1 MRKRIP
7 VLALIAATSAAIL
20 LPGCDTSTVTSS
32 QPDGGSSSVFV
43 PDVEIDDIEVD
54 EDYQNI
60 VLAVGDTLNIR
71 DHITVYDVDGEVVE
85 EYALTVTTTTP
96 DIVSIQD
103 DVLTVTGIGD
113 WLITL
118 NVGGTP
124 RQWKGSAISQQ
135 NKEIREFAAT
145 IGLNY
150 TASLYSRKNDELM
163 AAMMHHEDYVYT
175 DEWMV
180 NTETGE
186 TFGGGYLRLS
196 NGTYSYDYDYDM
208 AAGTGENLVINPG
221 IMADLSLYTIGVEP
235 SLPAASFK
243 DVTVTDYQ
251 GNPYDMVAIGYEEA
265 DALLI
270 AATGVYGVADIIE
283 ERGGDAASA
292 STYNF
297 YVEHLTAEENS
308 ARGGKA
314 VEALAMSFYMLNI
327 PKENNAIATLY
338 IEDINATSIAE
349 VDEAIEEDR
358 IPAKL
363 SFDPLTEFF
372 ADIIGAKK
380 SYTMTS
386 WAFVGVGVSY
396 TDGSTGYITVDDAV
410 ELYPNDP
417 NVLAYANEIYET
429 AAMFNFQTDDY
440 WTTYVDSDE
449 TLSVREDGAYLGY
462 KNASDGNIYGYSGLN
477 FDQETGTVGEAPAN
491 VSLVMEDASIWDAGI
506 STDLVDTTGQVV
518 GTIPAPF
525 TVADQTAELHAGID
539 YSLAETD
546 IDLGDGVLA
555 HVALPTAYG
564 ESEDWIRDMI
574 ALHPLTGP
582 DMAYN
587 LTYNLVGSNGLTWK
601 DFINSITIE
610 IVDGSIYID
619 IMMYGMGGIY
629 IPDLAS
635 YAVNAELHWITMI
648 DSVGETVV
656 PDVGAIVPP
665 VTGGGETGGS
675 ETSEPSAN

>member
-1 MRKRIP
+1 MVP
-7 VLALIAATSAAIL
+7 LAAC
-20 LPGCDTSTVTSS
+20 PSS
-32 QPDGGSSSVFV
+32 PDNVKPISELAGIKVGQVIIGSCTNSSYR
-43 PDVEIDDIEVD
+43 D
-54 EDYQNI
+54 
-60 VLAVGDTLNIR
+60 LA
-71 DHITVYDVDGEVVE
+71 
-85 EYALTVTTTTP
+85 
-96 DIVSIQD
+96 
-103 DVLTVTGIGD
+103 
-113 WLITL
+113 
-118 NVGGTP
+118 
-124 RQWKGSAISQQ
+124 
-135 NKEIREFAAT
+135 
-145 IGLNY
+145 
-150 TASLYSRKNDELM
+150 
-163 AAMMHHEDYVYT
+163 
-175 DEWMV
+175 
-180 NTETGE
+180 
-186 TFGGGYLRLS
+186 
-196 NGTYSYDYDYDM
+196 
-208 AAGTGENLVINPG
+208 
-221 IMADLSLYTIGVEP
+221 
-235 SLPAASFK
+235 
-243 DVTVTDYQ
+243 
-251 GNPYDMVAIGYEEA
+251 MVAQVLKGRR
-265 DALLI
+265 
-270 AATGVYGVADIIE
+270 V
-283 ERGGDAASA
+283 SP
-292 STYNF
+292 N
-297 YVEHLTAEENS
+297 LT
-308 ARGGKA
+308 
-314 VEALAMSFYMLNI
+314 L
-327 PKENNAIATLY
+327 AIAPGSRQVL
-338 IEDINATSIAE
+338 EM
-349 VDEAIEEDR
+349 
-358 IPAKL
+358 L
-363 SFDPLTEFF
+363 SRNGML

-380 SYTMTS
+380 SYKMTS

-396 TDGSTGYITVDDAV
+396 QGGSTGYITVDDVV

-429 AAMFNFQTDDY
+429 AALFNFQTDDY

-462 KNASDGNIYGYSGLN
+462 KDASDGNIYGYSGLD

-491 VSLVMEDASIWDAGI
+491 VSLIMEEASIWDAGI

-546 IDLGDGVLA
+546 IDVGDGTLA

-648 DSVGETVV
+648 DGVGETVV

-665 VTGGGETGGS
+665 VAGGGETGGA